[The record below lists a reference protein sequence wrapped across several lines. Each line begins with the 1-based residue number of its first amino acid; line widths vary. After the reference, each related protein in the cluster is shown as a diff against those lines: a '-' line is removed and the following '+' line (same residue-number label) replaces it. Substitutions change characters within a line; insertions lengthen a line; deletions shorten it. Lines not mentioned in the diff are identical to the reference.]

1 MHEELKLPH
10 LTTEKL
16 LELRKLI
23 EIELNKCSVNSIR
36 CKALFECKELG
47 INKIKECNS
56 YEAFIF
62 KPLM

>member
-1 MHEELKLPH
+1 MFEELKSPD

-16 LELRKLI
+16 LEIRKLI
-23 EIELNKCSVNSIR
+23 EIELNKHSVNSIR

-47 INKIKECNS
+47 INKKKECLN

-62 KPLM
+62 KPIM